1 MTYLQVSLAEDD
13 NQASGR
19 ELRDGANYSDMSHFS
34 SVSRIFLKR
43 KVTTSKKSGV
53 AATVAVLEEDGL
65 QAILYIIRDIKPRAV
80 LFESVTLLQAV
91 EVVRLAEPRL
101 PLIVDFHN
109 VESRLYRE
117 MRLAR
122 WPRVL
127 RPLAAFAS
135 QRRIRQAITADLRV
149 AACATS
155 LWVCSEADRRLVQSM
170 GIDRPVFVVANPIP
184 AWSLAA
190 SGDSGAE
197 DGDVL
202 FVGHL
207 GYAPNK
213 LAVRELALDIMPRL
227 RRIVPEARL
236 HVCGRAPGRKLQRL
250 LNACGGRL
258 TPNPPDLAPAY
269 ARASVTAVPLQQ
281 GGGTRLK
288 VLEALAVGC
297 PVVATA
303 KAVEGLDLV
312 PGRHYL
318 RAETPEEF
326 ATMLAQVLSDAS
338 LRARLREAGRAFVL
352 ANFDKEG
359 RREAVRLA
367 LAGIEEAG

>member
-1 MTYLQVSLAEDD
+1 MTYLQVSLEQDE

-19 ELRDGANYSDMSHFS
+19 ELRDGANYLNMSNFS

-43 KVTTSKKSGV
+43 KVTTDKKSGRS
-53 AATVAVLEEDGL
+53 ATVAPLEKEGIEHL
-65 QAILYIIRDIKPRAV
+65 LYIIRDVKPHAV

-91 EVVRLAEPRL
+91 EAVRRVEPTL

-122 WPRVL
+122 WPRMMRPVAALVL
-127 RPLAAFAS
+127 QKRV
-135 QRRIRQAITADLRV
+135 RQAVEADRRV
-149 AACATS
+149 AQCATS
-155 LWVCSEADRRLVQSM
+155 LWVCSDADRRLVQSI

-190 SGDSGAE
+190 SAE
-197 DGDVL
+197 CCAEGGDVL

-207 GYAPNK
+207 GYGPNK
-213 LAVRELALDIMPRL
+213 LAVRELALEIMPRL
-227 RRIVPEARL
+227 RRIIPDARL
-236 HVCGRAPGRKLQRL
+236 HVCGRGPGRKLQRL
-250 LNACGGRL
+250 VAACGARL
-258 TPNPPDLAPAY
+258 TSDPPDLAQAY
-269 ARASVTAVPLQQ
+269 ATASVTAIPLRQ

-318 RAETPEEF
+318 RAETPEQF
-326 ATMLAQVLSDAS
+326 SAVLAKVLSDAP
-338 LRARLREAGRAFVL
+338 LRMRLREAGRTFVL
-352 ANFDKEG
+352 TNFGDEA
-359 RREAVRLA
+359 RREAVRMA
-367 LAGIEEAG
+367 LAGIEEPT